1 MHLWVPFLTVLGS
14 VHASVYDFMTSSAFS
29 NNSYG
34 FLISVWS
41 TVAGAFAVSV
51 LNLLHR
57 KAARVIASRGASAP
71 PPTVDGIL
79 RRFYDFVLA
88 LPGLEGVAWI
98 AVMTNVLWVASALFC
113 KWVESW

>member
-57 KAARVIASRGASAP
+57 KAARVIASRGGAAP
-71 PPTVDGIL
+71 PAAGGIL
-79 RRFYDFVLA
+79 RRFHDFVLA